1 MTRMSSLDLGSA
13 WYDNDNDHQDHH
25 EDGDGDDS
33 EDRKDDNG
41 RDDDGISPLPLLLH
55 PAGLALHVS
64 VLSTP
69 VPHITPSHCNDDD
82 HWEIASFHSSILWSN
97 YYDRIIIM
105 IAP

>member
-1 MTRMSSLDLGSA
+1 MSSLDLPSA

-25 EDGDGDDS
+25 EDGDGDDG

-82 HWEIASFHSSILWSN
+82 DYCFSCFQTVFVFKGFVF
-97 YYDRIIIM
+97 
-105 IAP
+105 